1 MKAEIPD
8 AESVSA
14 YFSYLEGDSYEVGR
28 IQGEEIKSFPWAERW
43 VSSHP
48 MEPIRFKQSITVLE
62 EYCPGLQ
69 EELQAVADSLNVEC
83 RSLKFFDENFL
94 ESGGCSLAAI
104 LPSKSTDRKT
114 YLLRNYDL
122 TPEISDMRL
131 CSTRVRRKYSH
142 SGFSVSF
149 FGRSEGINERGLAVA
164 FASCGI
170 PVGAHPGMKRPVVR
184 GLQFGIIVRALLEN
198 CKDVEEAILY
208 LRDMPIGANM
218 NLLMAD
224 RQGHAA
230 LFETYDGRRAMKRAD
245 RETGYI
251 TATNHALLPGI
262 QDDGTLRQSKVRYDK
277 MNQMLG
283 GNHTVSKKELRD
295 LTLKEFPDGITVHN
309 YRQNFGTVHSL
320 LLNLQDGELE
330 FTFGSPL
337 YNELHRLKT
346 GGKFPYREVK
356 VLLPEGEYGPDFW
369 AVMEE

>member
-1 MKAEIPD
+1 
-8 AESVSA
+8 
-14 YFSYLEGDSYEVGR
+14 
-28 IQGEEIKSFPWAERW
+28 
-43 VSSHP
+43 
-48 MEPIRFKQSITVLE
+48 LE

-69 EELQAVADSLNVEC
+69 AELEAVADSLNVEC
-83 RSLKFFDENFL
+83 RALKFFDEGFL
-94 ESGGCSLAAI
+94 EPGGCSVAAI

-114 YLLRNYDL
+114 YVLRNYDL
-122 TPEISDMRL
+122 SPEISDMRL
-131 CSTRVRRKYSH
+131 CSTKVRGKYSH

-149 FGRSEGINERGLAVA
+149 FGRSEGINGRGLAVA

-170 PVGAHPGMKRPVVR
+170 PVGDHPGMKRPVVR

-198 CKDVEEAILY
+198 CKDVEEAIVY
-208 LRDMPIGANM
+208 LRDMPIGTNM

-230 LFETYDGRRAMKRAD
+230 LFETYDGQRAIKRAD

-251 TATNHALLPGI
+251 SATNHVVLQGI
-262 QDDGTLRQSKVRYDK
+262 QECGTLRQSKVRYDRIH
-277 MNQMLG
+277 QMLG
-283 GNHTVSKKELRD
+283 GSHTVSKKELRE

-330 FTFGSPL
+330 FTFGSPIQ
-337 YNELHRLKT
+337 NELYRLKT
-346 GGKFPYREVK
+346 GGRFPYREVK
-356 VLLPEGEYGPDFW
+356 VRLPDGEYGPDFW